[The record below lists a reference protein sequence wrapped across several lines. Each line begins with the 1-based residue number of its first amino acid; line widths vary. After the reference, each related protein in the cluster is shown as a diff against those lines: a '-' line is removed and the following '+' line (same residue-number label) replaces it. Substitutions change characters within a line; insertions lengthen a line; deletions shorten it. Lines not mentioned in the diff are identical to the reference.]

1 MGGLRLEER
10 TLTKNELTNAARVAS
25 KAFFNDPFF
34 RFLSPNDRLR
44 DRGLT
49 LFFRANLEHAG
60 PWARLITARDE
71 TDEIV
76 GLSLW
81 LPTSRYPQ
89 SVATKLAQVPGTLR
103 ALYRRLRALVDGT
116 KYLNAIAK
124 SHPEE
129 SHWYLYLLVTDP
141 SIQRRGVG
149 TLLMKHGLAETDAEG
164 VGSYLETQNEENL
177 AFYRRFGYERRETLR
192 PVKEGPPLFTMWR
205 RPR

>member
-1 MGGLRLEER
+1 
-10 TLTKNELTNAARVAS
+10 
-25 KAFFNDPFF
+25 
-34 RFLSPNDRLR
+34 
-44 DRGLT
+44 
-49 LFFRANLEHAG
+49 
-60 PWARLITARDE
+60 LITARDE

-103 ALYRRLRALVDGT
+103 ALYRRPRALVDGT

-149 TLLMKHGLAETDAEG
+149 TLLMEHGLAETDAEG

-177 AFYRRFGYERRETLR
+177 AYYRRFGYELRETLR